1 MSIVIID
8 REGKSKHNYLKW
20 LNVFDKD
27 VYILGHLETIGSF
40 SYDKAIGF
48 PEFETNGNVEQ
59 FIYELNK
66 IDPVKTVL
74 AFEEGSVIRAACIR
88 ENLGINGQTLEGALL
103 FRDKYLMRKKLSRE
117 GLKMPAFRK
126 VNHFMDIISFC
137 EQFGYPVILK
147 PRKQWASKG
156 VIKIENRDSLSNI
169 LFSNSFDD
177 YVVEEYVNGKLYH
190 VDGFF
195 NGHSIEFCCCSMY
208 VKNCLEALEEDFGL
222 GSVMIDIDSKEDK
235 ILKQYTEDVLKI
247 FGVDYNTI
255 FHAEVFI
262 DNLGKPILCEIGS
275 RLVGGEYTKNINA
288 SFSINLDECLVKR
301 ELGIPYKLNKDSN
314 ARLSGKVWIPAQ
326 NGYVRSIP
334 TLAMDGIIEMQI
346 KQYKNIHFAGLKK
359 QMDYLI
365 TVSFFGSDFEDLLQK
380 AIYIKD
386 FYKKSI
392 NWTETIS
399 HTWFI

>member
-1 MSIVIID
+1 M
-8 REGKSKHNYLKW
+8 
-20 LNVFDKD
+20 
-27 VYILGHLETIGSF
+27 
-40 SYDKAIGF
+40 
-48 PEFETNGNVEQ
+48 
-59 FIYELNK
+59 
-66 IDPVKTVL
+66 
-74 AFEEGSVIRAACIR
+74 
-88 ENLGINGQTLEGALL
+88 L
-103 FRDKYLMRKKLSRE
+103 FRS
-117 GLKMPAFRK
+117 
-126 VNHFMDIISFC
+126 
-137 EQFGYPVILK
+137 
-147 PRKQWASKG
+147 
-156 VIKIENRDSLSNI
+156 
-169 LFSNSFDD
+169 
-177 YVVEEYVNGKLYH
+177 
-190 VDGFF
+190 
-195 NGHSIEFCCCSMY
+195 
-208 VKNCLEALEEDFGL
+208 
-222 GSVMIDIDSKEDK
+222 
-235 ILKQYTEDVLKI
+235 
-247 FGVDYNTI
+247 
-255 FHAEVFI
+255 
-262 DNLGKPILCEIGS
+262 LCEIGS